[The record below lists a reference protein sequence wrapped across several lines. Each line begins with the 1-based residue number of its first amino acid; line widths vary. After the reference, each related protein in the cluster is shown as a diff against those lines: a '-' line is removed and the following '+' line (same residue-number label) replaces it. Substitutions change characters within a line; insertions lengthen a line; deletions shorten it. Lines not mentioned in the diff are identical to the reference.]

1 MSAYLGN
8 AMSIFLVAYLINKDL
23 HKNRVFDV
31 ISLNFFESMG
41 TGMMISLINII
52 PLYICF
58 HLDKALAR
66 RYESNFLSLSHK
78 SINIE
83 MQKEI
88 RASSLNIAPKLEH
101 LRQFGKGFWLF
112 NAAYSLQNACLKTS
126 IVLSIPFLVSEWELM
141 TKV

>member
-23 HKNRVFDV
+23 HKNTAFHL
-31 ISLNFFESMG
+31 ISLNYFESMG

-58 HLDKALAR
+58 HIDKALAR
-66 RYESNFLSLSHK
+66 RYESNFLSFSHK

-88 RASSLNIAPKLEH
+88 RASSMNIAPKLEH

-112 NAAYSLQNACLKTS
+112 NAAYSL
-126 IVLSIPFLVSEWELM
+126 
-141 TKV
+141 

>member
-1 MSAYLGN
+1 
-8 AMSIFLVAYLINKDL
+8 MSIFLVAYLINKDL

-31 ISLNFFESMG
+31 INLNFFESMG
-41 TGMMISLINII
+41 TGMMISMINII